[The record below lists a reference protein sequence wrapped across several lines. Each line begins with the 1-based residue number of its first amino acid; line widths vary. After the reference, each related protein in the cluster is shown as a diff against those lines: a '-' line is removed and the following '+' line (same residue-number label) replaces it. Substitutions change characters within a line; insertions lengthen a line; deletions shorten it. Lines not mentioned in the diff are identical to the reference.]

1 MNLKL
6 TISFLRSAVFML
18 LLVACGE
25 GSQIADTPTPET
37 KVVAQPSASKEPLKS
52 DPTKPPVPEPNPT
65 EAPATAPAAVKATE
79 VASTPTPLPT
89 ATPTPTPTEVPPTS
103 TPTPTEMPRTPTP
116 IPPTAT
122 PTPLVGKYSDRMGFE
137 PVPVITPNPTPTAGK
152 PIPLLEAFE
161 ATAHI
166 VFQEGET
173 VRDIQYQLINN
184 SQQKAEVLNG
194 EVRRPNGTVIFSL
207 IASASKA
214 SIGPNGKLGTT
225 ISFPKSRRPPVLQ
238 EEIMASHGVWTIRTQ
253 TGETIVCTFTKA
265 NPKSCV
271 YTSTPTPL
279 PTATP
284 TEVPPTATPTSVPSL
299 RFVPDQ
305 GIRMD
310 FAALAKVTVG
320 DGGLF
325 YLFYGDRSDERLKNP
340 IAVSSDGLAFAE
352 GKTSDGSTRHPYAV
366 ELPDGTW
373 RRYIR
378 GENNVIK
385 SESSVDGVMFTQDEG
400 IRYSPSE
407 EDRGTLGT
415 YDIFVDKEGGVVLL
429 YVGDMKGLNNVRR
442 AYSPPGDNGW
452 TFSYERGNV
461 LGDDRAGGG
470 SRTFVDIKS
479 VGLPDG
485 RRRLFAM
492 RGGTQILSFISDAN
506 SGTFSLEHGVRLS
519 KEDFIKLGVI
529 SLHDPMVIRLPDD
542 RYRMYLHLHVNDQES
557 GEKTVIVSAT
567 TPAP

>member
-1 MNLKL
+1 
-6 TISFLRSAVFML
+6 
-18 LLVACGE
+18 
-25 GSQIADTPTPET
+25 
-37 KVVAQPSASKEPLKS
+37 
-52 DPTKPPVPEPNPT
+52 
-65 EAPATAPAAVKATE
+65 
-79 VASTPTPLPT
+79 
-89 ATPTPTPTEVPPTS
+89 
-103 TPTPTEMPRTPTP
+103 
-116 IPPTAT
+116 
-122 PTPLVGKYSDRMGFE
+122 MGFE

-320 DGGLF
+320 C
-325 YLFYGDRSDERLKNP
+325 S
-340 IAVSSDGLAFAE
+340 ISSTGT
-352 GKTSDGSTRHPYAV
+352 GVTR
-366 ELPDGTW
+366 G
-373 RRYIR
+373 
-378 GENNVIK
+378 
-385 SESSVDGVMFTQDEG
+385 
-400 IRYSPSE
+400 
-407 EDRGTLGT
+407 
-415 YDIFVDKEGGVVLL
+415 
-429 YVGDMKGLNNVRR
+429 
-442 AYSPPGDNGW
+442 
-452 TFSYERGNV
+452 
-461 LGDDRAGGG
+461 
-470 SRTFVDIKS
+470 
-479 VGLPDG
+479 
-485 RRRLFAM
+485 
-492 RGGTQILSFISDAN
+492 
-506 SGTFSLEHGVRLS
+506 
-519 KEDFIKLGVI
+519 
-529 SLHDPMVIRLPDD
+529 
-542 RYRMYLHLHVNDQES
+542 
-557 GEKTVIVSAT
+557 
-567 TPAP
+567 